1 MKELNSEI
9 KSGQI
14 KPLYLLYGG
23 ERFLLQKT
31 LGLLIEAV
39 APGDNPFNL
48 QRLDADGLSVADLL
62 NNANTLP
69 FFAARK
75 LIIVENCPWFA
86 NKKRDTE
93 DDEKDSASF
102 DTDALLSYLQN
113 PADTTVLVF
122 VAGESI
128 NKAKKLSK
136 AVAKNGVIQEYSA
149 IKGNNAMIWLEEEL
163 AAQGLNMQGAA
174 KQQLLLNCE
183 YNCALIHNE
192 LAKLAV
198 YVGERQNITLQDV
211 EQLVTGNASAGIFN
225 LVDYVAAGNLAASQ
239 RALEQVVLS
248 EAPESIIPRLADHFE
263 TLYIVKVMQRQGH
276 TTKEIMAATGK
287 GHAFVIEKSGR
298 QAAKYSEKQLRLALQ
313 TLQTA
318 DKKHKSGVTDA
329 LSATETAIIQICL
342 MGKK

>member
-1 MKELNSEI
+1 MKELNTEI
-9 KSGQI
+9 KAGNI
-14 KPLYLLYGG
+14 KPLYLLYGS

-31 LGLLIEAV
+31 VQLLVAAV
-39 APGDNPFNL
+39 APGANPFNL
-48 QRLDADGLSVADLL
+48 QRLDADSVSVAELL

-69 FFAARK
+69 FFAAKK
-75 LIIVENCPWFA
+75 LIIIENCPWFA
-86 NKKRDTE
+86 NKKRDA
-93 DDEKDSASF
+93 DDDDSDSAAV
-102 DTDALLSYLQN
+102 DTDALLGYLQN

-122 VAGESI
+122 VGGESV
-128 NKAKKLSK
+128 NKAKKLTK
-136 AVAKNGVIQEYSA
+136 AVAKLGVVQEYSS
-149 IKGNNAMIWLEEEL
+149 IKGNNALIWLDEEL
-163 AAQGLNMQGAA
+163 AALGLNMQGAA

-198 YVGERQNITLQDV
+198 YLGDRTDVTASDV
-211 EQLVTGNASAGIFN
+211 EKIVTGNAAASIFN
-225 LVDYVAAGNLAASQ
+225 LVDYVAAGNLAAAQ

-276 TTKEIMAATGK
+276 TTREIMEAAGK
-287 GHAFVIEKSGR
+287 GHAFIIEKSGR
-298 QAAKYSEKQLRLALQ
+298 QAAKYTERQLRLALQ

-329 LSATETAIIQICL
+329 LSACETAIIQICL
-342 MGKK
+342 LGK